1 MSTRILAALL
11 VLGIVAGCEGLEPIV
26 SAPPPPPPR
35 PKQTIPFRRVALVEF
50 YDEAGHN
57 QAAKQLTAL
66 LRQEL
71 AEITVSSDFIV
82 VETAEVPSLR
92 DPFARGSISVK
103 SLVEIRKRYK
113 ADAVIVG
120 SVDAYNPYWK
130 PSVHLALKVIDTADA
145 SVRYEMSEGWDAKR
159 DQVRRDMETYFRRDY
174 GGDDC
179 RFGPDL
185 LVDSPAS
192 FLRFVANEVAYN
204 LASSM

>member
-1 MSTRILAALL
+1 MLL
-11 VLGIVAGCEGLEPIV
+11 ILGIMASCKTIEPIAF
-26 SAPPPPPPR
+26 APSPPPPR
-35 PKQTIPFRRVALVEF
+35 PKQTIPFRRVALIEF
-50 YDEAGHN
+50 YDHAKHN
-57 QAAKQLTAL
+57 QAAKEFTAL

-82 VETAEVPSLR
+82 VEAGELPSLR
-92 DPFARGSISVK
+92 NPFTRGSISVK

-120 SVDAYNPYWK
+120 SVDEYNPYWK
-130 PSVHLALKVIDTADA
+130 PSVHLALKVINTADA
-145 SVRYEMSEGWDAKR
+145 SVPCEISEGWDAR
-159 DQVRRDMETYFRRDY
+159 REQVRRDMETYFRREY

-185 LVDSPAS
+185 IVASPAS
-192 FLRFVANEVAYN
+192 FLRFVANEVAYK